1 MRSDTIKKG
10 FERAPHRALLRA
22 TGSIESDADWD
33 KPFIAICN
41 SYTDCIPGHAH
52 LNEVGMLV
60 KRMVREAGGVP
71 FIFNTI
77 GVDDGIAM
85 GHVGMKY
92 SLPSR
97 ELIADC
103 VETMIRAHCFD
114 GMVCIPNCD
123 KIVPGMMMATMRLNI
138 PTVFV
143 SGGPMAAGIAQKE
156 GDGELPEH
164 LRAATQKS
172 DLISVFKGVGELQ
185 AGKITEA
192 DLKKLEQNACPTCGS
207 CSGMFTANS
216 MNCLAEALGIAL
228 PGNGTV
234 LAVSKEREAVYQ
246 RAAESIIKLVK
257 WDLKPRDIATIEAF
271 DNAIALDVAMGGSTN
286 TILHTLAIAREAGIP
301 YDIKRIDDIS
311 RRVPCVCKVS
321 PSSNYHVQ
329 DVHRAGG
336 IHTILG
342 ELKRM
347 GALTLTCKTVTGK
360 TIGENIDEW
369 DVRSEKCTA
378 WARTARVS
386 GASALVLDPE
396 DKLGPAARTE
406 SGNLAPKPL
415 LFFPGDA
422 RAITLWRLAAA
433 FNAGDSVA
441 AVALFTDDAE
451 FEAPQTAEKV
461 ATVAEAVVAGGA
473 GDSDKF
479 GFSSGVDAALSAAEA
494 VIWKGPAAIEAGL
507 KQKVAEGRGMVR
519 AELGVLKGTPVVI
532 LWQYGKRGEKQ
543 KSSLIRT
550 GRLRGWQISKAYF
563 ESRPAPLKD
572 VQPSGLMPYDSAF
585 RFNAHDCIRNKD
597 AAYTKDGGLAIL
609 YGQLAPEGSVVKTAG
624 ISDAFKAYCGPSF
637 VFEGPCVI
645 FESQDDACAGILGG
659 KVKAGDVVI
668 IRNEG
673 PRGGPGMQEMLSPT
687 SYIAGMGLGDKVALI
702 TDGRFSGGTAGAC
715 IGHVSPEAAEGGPIG
730 LLKNGDRVRIDFPN
744 RRIDIVVPEAELA
757 ERKKSW
763 QPVKHDISGW
773 LARYQKMVSNASQG
787 GVLLA

>member
-22 TGSIESDADWD
+22 TGSIESEADWD

-52 LNEVGMLV
+52 LNEVGMLI
-60 KRMVREAGGVP
+60 KRLVREAGGVP

-85 GHVGMKY
+85 GHNGMKY

-103 VETMIRAHCFD
+103 VESMVRAHCFD

-123 KIVPGMMMATMRLNI
+123 KIVPGMMMAAMRLNI

-143 SGGPMAAGIAQKE
+143 SGGPMAAGVSQKAGE
-156 GDGELPEH
+156 GDLPAH
-164 LRAATQKS
+164 LRPATEKA
-172 DLISVFKGVGELQ
+172 DLITVFKGVGELQ
-185 AGKITEA
+185 TGKITEA
-192 DLKKLEQNACPTCGS
+192 DLKKLEQSACPTCGS

-216 MNCLAEALGIAL
+216 MNCLCEALGLAL
-228 PGNGTV
+228 PGNGTI
-234 LAVSKEREAVYQ
+234 LAVSKERESLYE
-246 RAAESIIKLVK
+246 RAAHAIIKLVQA
-257 WDLKPRDIATIEAF
+257 DLKPRDIATAEAF

-286 TILHTLAIAREAGIP
+286 TILHTLAVAREAGIQ
-301 YDIKRIDDIS
+301 YDIKRIDEIS
-311 RRVPCVCKVS
+311 RRIPCICKVS

-360 TIGENIDEW
+360 TIAENIDEW
-369 DVRSEKCTA
+369 DMRSEKCTA
-378 WARTARVS
+378 WAKVS
-386 GASALVLDPE
+386 RLAGCSALVLDPA
-396 DKLGPAARTE
+396 DPLGPAARTS

-415 LFFPGDA
+415 LFFPGDT
-422 RAITLWRLAAA
+422 RAITLWRFAAA
-433 FNAGDSVA
+433 FNMGDA
-441 AVALFTDDAE
+441 AAISQLFTEDAE
-451 FEAPQTAEKV
+451 F
-461 ATVAEAVVAGGA
+461 
-473 GDSDKF
+473 
-479 GFSSGVDAALSAAEA
+479 GVNETTT
-494 VIWKGPAAIEAGL
+494 WKGPAEIEAGL
-507 KQKVAEGRGMVR
+507 KQKFDEAKGMLR
-519 AELGVLKGTPVVI
+519 AELGQLKGTPLVVI
-532 LWQYGKRGEKQ
+532 WKYVKGGEK
-543 KSSLIRT
+543 SIFSLVRT
-550 GRLRGWQISKAYF
+550 GRLRGWQISKAYHD
-563 ESRPAPLKD
+563 SRPAPIKET
-572 VQPSGLMPYDSAF
+572 QPSGLMPYDSAF
-585 RFNAHDCIRNKD
+585 MFNAKDCIRSKET
-597 AAYTKDGGLAIL
+597 AYTPDGGLAIL

-624 ISDAFKAYCGPSF
+624 ISDEFKKNCGPGF

-645 FESQDDACAGILGG
+645 FESQEDACEGILGG

-687 SYIAGMGLGDKVALI
+687 SYIVGMGLGDRVALV

-715 IGHVSPEAAEGGPIG
+715 IGHVSPEAEEGGPIG
-730 LLKNGDRVRIDFPN
+730 LLRAGDRLRIDFPN
-744 RRIDIVVPEAELA
+744 RKIDIQVPEAELA
-757 ERKKSW
+757 ERRRTY
-763 QPVKHDISGW
+763 QPVKRELTGW
-773 LARYQKMVSNASQG
+773 LARYQKLVTNASQG
-787 GVLLA
+787 GILTV